1 MAEGREVSAWLNA
14 SKMSGCKY
22 MFVEGISDECF
33 WKKYINKDV
42 IRIQQVRGWE
52 NVVECVRA
60 FNKESLDNRCIGII
74 DSDFESIYQY
84 KSVHEVNIVITD
96 FHDLEMI
103 LYKSEALDSALKAL
117 DKKNKL
123 KEQTGNIL
131 NYVFSI
137 TDRIGY
143 LRLTSLRNNFGLVF
157 KKENKDHEFELPKYE
172 KVIDSKNGAYDG
184 DEKLIQYIY
193 SFSNS
198 RLPIDKIKHEFYN
211 MSVTEYPSE
220 HLSNGH
226 DVSYVMQYVLRRKY
240 GLNEKHITA
249 DIIDIALF
257 SAYNMNL
264 LKQTVLYESL
274 NKWAVKYGYNIF
286 LT

>member
-22 MFVEGISDECF
+22 MFVEGVSDECF

-84 KSVHEVNIVITD
+84 KSVHEVNIVKTD

-143 LRLTSLRNNFGLVF
+143 LRLTSLKNNFGL
-157 KKENKDHEFELPKYE
+157 ELPKYE

-184 DEKLIQYIY
+184 DEKLIRYIH

-198 RLPIDKIKHEFYN
+198 RLSIDEIKREFHN
-211 MSVTEYPSE
+211 TTVTGYPSE

-264 LKQTVLYESL
+264 LKQTALYVSL
-274 NKWAVKYGYNIF
+274 NKWAVKYDYNIF

>member
-1 MAEGREVSAWLNA
+1 MAEGRKVSAWLNA

-22 MFVEGISDECF
+22 MFVEGVSDECF
-33 WKKYINKDV
+33 WKKYINKD
-42 IRIQQVRGWE
+42 IIHIQQVCGWK

-60 FNKESLDNRCIGII
+60 FNKESLDNMCVGII
-74 DSDFESIYQY
+74 DSDFESIYNY
-84 KSVHEVNIVITD
+84 KFVNKTNIIMTD

-103 LYKSEALDSALKAL
+103 LYKSEALDSALKAI
-117 DKKNKL
+117 DKKNRL
-123 KEQTGNIL
+123 KERTDDIL

-143 LRLTSLRNNFGLVF
+143 LKLTSLKNDFGLVF
-157 KKENKDHEFELPKYE
+157 KKENKNHEFELPKYE
-172 KVIDSKNGAYDG
+172 KVIDTKNGAYNG

-198 RLPIDKIKHEFYN
+198 KLSIDTIKCEFQK
-211 MSVTEYPSE
+211 MTVFGYPSE
-220 HLSNGH
+220 LLSNGH
-226 DVSYVMQYVLRRKY
+226 DVSYIMQYVLRRKY
-240 GLNEKHITA
+240 GLNETLITA
-249 DIIDIALF
+249 DVIDIALF

-264 LKQTVLYESL
+264 LKKTALYKSL
-274 NKWAVKYGYNIF
+274 KEWATKYNYKIF